1 MLWEVLRWKKVKFI
15 LIVCVVL
22 FLIFWLDDAI
32 RGFKDGFMSG
42 NPF

>member
-1 MLWEVLRWKKVKFI
+1 MKSKVKFI
-15 LIVCVVL
+15 LAVFIIL
-22 FLIFWLDDAI
+22 FLIFGFDDAI

>member
-1 MLWEVLRWKKVKFI
+1 MKSKVKFI
-15 LIVCVVL
+15 LAVFIIL
-22 FLIFWLDDAI
+22 FLIFGLDDAI